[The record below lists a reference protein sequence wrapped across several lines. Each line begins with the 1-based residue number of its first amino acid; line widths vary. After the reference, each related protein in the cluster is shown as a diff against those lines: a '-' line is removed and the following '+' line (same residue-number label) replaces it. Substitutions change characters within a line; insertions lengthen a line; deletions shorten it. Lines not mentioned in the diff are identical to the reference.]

1 MIIIHQWAGLY
12 LYIHFGIDNIIF
24 PYVYN
29 GVSCCRN
36 LHRLFLYQK
45 EDFSMKLLNLI
56 KKRLFKKHREFTGD
70 YLVDYY
76 NTHDEDVRLL
86 SKHGRVEFLTTVK
99 YIEQYLK
106 DGMKIIEIGA
116 ATGRYSHYFA
126 QKGFEVDAVELIEH
140 NIEVFKTKTL
150 PGENVRIKQGNALN
164 LSEYPDNSYDITLLL
179 GPMYHLYTFEEQKK
193 ALSEAIRITKPD
205 GYIFVAYCMLEPSM
219 FCCFKN
225 NRIDKLIEDGEF
237 DPVTLEA
244 HFPPHGIFKVYS
256 KNEIFDLTKSFG
268 VERLHFVATDGY
280 TCHMKESVDK
290 MDDETYDLYLR
301 YHFKTCE
308 RQDLVGISHHTLDVL
323 RKE

>member
-1 MIIIHQWAGLY
+1 
-12 LYIHFGIDNIIF
+12 
-24 PYVYN
+24 
-29 GVSCCRN
+29 
-36 LHRLFLYQK
+36 
-45 EDFSMKLLNLI
+45 MKLLNLLRRVFL
-56 KKRLFKKHREFTGD
+56 KNQHKATGD

-99 YIEQYLK
+99 YIEKYLNNE
-106 DGMKIIEIGA
+106 MKIIEIGA
-116 ATGRYSHYFA
+116 GTGRYSHYFA
-126 QKGFEVDAVELIEH
+126 QKGFSVEAVELIEH

-150 PGENVRIKQGNALN
+150 PDEKISIKQGNALD
-164 LSEYPDNSYDITLLL
+164 LSEYPDSSYDVTLLL
-179 GPMYHLYTFEEQKK
+179 GPMYHLYTAEEQQK
-193 ALSEAIRITKPD
+193 ALSEAIRITKPN
-205 GYIFVAYCMLEPSM
+205 GYIFVAYCMLDPSM

-225 NRIDKLIEDGEF
+225 NRIDKLIKDGEF
-237 DPVTLEA
+237 DPISLEA

-256 KNEIFDLTKSFG
+256 KDEIFDLTKIFD
-268 VERLHFVATDGY
+268 VKRLHFVATDGY

-290 MDDETYDLYLR
+290 MDEKTYELYLR

>member
-1 MIIIHQWAGLY
+1 
-12 LYIHFGIDNIIF
+12 
-24 PYVYN
+24 
-29 GVSCCRN
+29 
-36 LHRLFLYQK
+36 
-45 EDFSMKLLNLI
+45 MKLLNLI
-56 KKRLFKKHREFTGD
+56 KKKFFKNQPVKTGN

-76 NTHDEDVRLL
+76 NSYDEDSRLL
-86 SKHGRVEFLTTVK
+86 SKHGRIEFMTTVK
-99 YIEQYLK
+99 YVEKYLEN
-106 DGMKIIEIGA
+106 GMRIMEIGA

-140 NIEVFKTKTL
+140 NIEVFKSKTQ
-150 PGENVRIKQGNALN
+150 PGENVNIKQGNALD
-164 LSEYPDNSYDITLLL
+164 LSEYPDNCYDVTLLL
-179 GPMYHLYTFEEQKK
+179 GPMYHLYTAEEQKK

-205 GYIFVAYCMLEPSM
+205 GFIFVAYCMLEPSM

-225 NRIDKLIEDGEF
+225 KRIDKLIEDGEF
-237 DPVTLEA
+237 DPITLEA

-256 KNEIFDLTKSFG
+256 KNEIFGLTKSFG

>member
-1 MIIIHQWAGLY
+1 
-12 LYIHFGIDNIIF
+12 
-24 PYVYN
+24 
-29 GVSCCRN
+29 
-36 LHRLFLYQK
+36 
-45 EDFSMKLLNLI
+45 MKLFDLL
-56 KKRLFKKHREFTGD
+56 KKKLFKKQPEATGNF
-70 YLVDYY
+70 LVDYY

-106 DGMKIIEIGA
+106 DGMKIMEIGA

-126 QKGFEVDAVELIEH
+126 QKNFEVDAVELIEH

-150 PGENVRIKQGNALN
+150 PGEKVIIKQGNALD
-164 LSEYPDNSYDITLLL
+164 LSEYPDSSYDVTLLL
-179 GPMYHLYTFEEQKK
+179 GPMYHLYTAEEQQK
-193 ALSEAIRITKPD
+193 ALSEAIRITKPN
-205 GYIFVAYCMLEPSM
+205 GYIFVAYCMLEPAIYNS
-219 FCCFKN
+219 FKG
-225 NRIDKLIEDGEF
+225 NRINRLIEAGEL
-237 DPVTLEA
+237 DPVTLET
-244 HFPPHGIFKVYS
+244 HFPPHGIFKVYT
-256 KNEIFDLTKSFG
+256 KDEILDLTKNIG

-280 TCHMKESVDK
+280 TCHMKETVDK

>member
-1 MIIIHQWAGLY
+1 
-12 LYIHFGIDNIIF
+12 
-24 PYVYN
+24 
-29 GVSCCRN
+29 
-36 LHRLFLYQK
+36 
-45 EDFSMKLLNLI
+45 MKLLNLLRR
-56 KKRLFKKHREFTGD
+56 KFFKKQHNTTGD

-99 YIEQYLK
+99 YIEKYLNNE
-106 DGMKIIEIGA
+106 MKIIEIGA

-126 QKGFEVDAVELIEH
+126 QKGFSVEAVELIEH

-150 PGENVRIKQGNALN
+150 PGEKVSIKQGNALY
-164 LSEYPDNSYDITLLL
+164 LSEYPDNSYDVTLLL
-179 GPMYHLYTFEEQKK
+179 GPMYHLYTAEEQQK
-193 ALSEAIRITKPD
+193 ALSEAIRITKPN

-237 DPVTLEA
+237 DPVSLEA
-244 HFPPHGIFKVYS
+244 HFPPHGIFKVYT
-256 KNEIFDLTKSFG
+256 KDEIFDLTKIFS

-280 TCHMKESVDK
+280 TCHMKEAIDK
-290 MDDETYDLYLR
+290 MDDKTYDLYLR

>member
-1 MIIIHQWAGLY
+1 
-12 LYIHFGIDNIIF
+12 
-24 PYVYN
+24 
-29 GVSCCRN
+29 
-36 LHRLFLYQK
+36 
-45 EDFSMKLLNLI
+45 MKLLNLI

-76 NTHDEDVRLL
+76 NTHDEDIRLI

-150 PGENVRIKQGNALN
+150 PGENVRIKQGNALD

-193 ALSEAIRITKPD
+193 ALSEAII
-205 GYIFVAYCMLEPSM
+205 
-219 FCCFKN
+219 
-225 NRIDKLIEDGEF
+225 
-237 DPVTLEA
+237 
-244 HFPPHGIFKVYS
+244 
-256 KNEIFDLTKSFG
+256 
-268 VERLHFVATDGY
+268 
-280 TCHMKESVDK
+280 
-290 MDDETYDLYLR
+290 LYA
-301 YHFKTCE
+301 
-308 RQDLVGISHHTLDVL
+308 
-323 RKE
+323 

>member
-1 MIIIHQWAGLY
+1 
-12 LYIHFGIDNIIF
+12 
-24 PYVYN
+24 
-29 GVSCCRN
+29 
-36 LHRLFLYQK
+36 
-45 EDFSMKLLNLI
+45 MKLFNLI
-56 KKRLFKKHREFTGD
+56 KMKLFKKHHEFTGN

-99 YIEQYLK
+99 YVEQYLK

-150 PGENVRIKQGNALN
+150 PGENVKIKQGNALD

-179 GPMYHLYTFEEQKK
+179 GPMYHLYTADEQQK

-225 NRIDKLIEDGEF
+225 NRIDKLIKDGEF

-268 VERLHFVATDGY
+268 VERLHFVAADGY

-308 RQDLVGISHHTLDVL
+308 RQDLIGLSHHTLDVL
-323 RKE
+323 RKEIKQ